1 MAQDSVIETSNKNTL
16 PGNMKGPAQDRP
28 ATFFIETQGCKLNQ
42 ADSEVLTRRFVEA
55 GYTEAGGRDEADVRV
70 INSCTVTHTADK
82 KARQATRAALRSNG
96 SSLVVL
102 TGCFAERAP
111 EDAANLG
118 ENLLVVSNRDK
129 DILVQQ
135 VVDSGLGLAAPKRPS
150 IPQPLLYQRPRAMV
164 KIQEGCDQVC
174 AYCIVPK
181 VRGRERSIPPHV
193 ILEQVRRRVEEGRKE
208 VVLTGTQLGTYGFDL
223 EPGTDLTSLVRSLL
237 DCSGVERLR
246 VSSLQPQE
254 ITPALLSLWK
264 DPRLCPHFHL
274 PLQSGSDAVLKRMR
288 RRYTT
293 GQYAES
299 VRMIRDSVDNVSITA
314 DVIVGFPGEGDTEFS
329 QTLDLAERLEL
340 ASIHAFPYSTRPGTT
355 AAYLK
360 PKVDEVVKKGR
371 MASILELSRK
381 LERAFKE
388 KSLGS
393 VRPVLWERAALGLGG
408 PVLTGLT
415 DNYLRVSAGADWDM
429 VGRITP
435 ARLLSLDG
443 DRISADLV

>member
-1 MAQDSVIETSNKNTL
+1 MAQDSVIETSNKDTL
-16 PGNMKGPAQDRP
+16 PGNMKGSAQDRP

-42 ADSEVLTRRFVEA
+42 ADSEVLARRFVEA

-135 VVDSGLGLAAPKRPS
+135 VVDSGPGLAAPKRPS

-254 ITPALLSLWK
+254 MTPALLSLWK

-360 PKVDEVVKKGR
+360 PKGGR
-371 MASILELSRK
+371 GREK
-381 LERAFKE
+381 RAY
-388 KSLGS
+388 GQH
-393 VRPVLWERAALGLGG
+393 P
-408 PVLTGLT
+408 
-415 DNYLRVSAGADWDM
+415 GAFQKT
-429 VGRITP
+429 RT
-435 ARLLSLDG
+435 SF
-443 DRISADLV
+443 